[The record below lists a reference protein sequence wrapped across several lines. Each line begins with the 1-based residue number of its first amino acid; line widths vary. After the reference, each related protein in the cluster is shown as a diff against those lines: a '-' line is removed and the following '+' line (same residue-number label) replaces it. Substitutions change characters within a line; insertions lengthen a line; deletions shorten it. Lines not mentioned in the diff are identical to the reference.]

1 MKKKFLIVFC
11 VLTACSALFALT
23 PDFSAFSTAVV
34 SDDDDE
40 DEEES
45 SSGEESEDA
54 EESESEEESSSKSEE
69 DNSDFE
75 EKTEEDPFSEPK
87 KAEEDPFS
95 TSKPAKSEDDFVQGG
110 SKNLY
115 PDPEEDDFVVE
126 KREKGVVHHHK
137 EPDLAKVIVSTYL
150 YTEASVRSKKL
161 FELYE
166 KDDLVV
172 LEEANDFYRVE
183 FLGKEGWVPKDDV
196 RLEKW
201 YTYRL
206 SIELAGGVGG
216 GGGDFKNF
224 DIIGNYTL
232 KLNVGA
238 LQDLVVGVEGRLLSL
253 DRDNLYYGGG
263 IALRYYIHGL
273 RTRKTRSAIT
283 ASAGF
288 IGGIEKIAD
297 RTRPNGILSFFGG
310 PYASASLDYFFRVW
324 EYIAL
329 GVGGDFTY
337 LKMYGSFRGF
347 DRNEQLFQGG
357 GHLSIMFN
365 VMR

>member
-1 MKKKFLIVFC
+1 MKKKFLTVFL
-11 VLTACSALFALT
+11 VLLASFGLSALSPA
-23 PDFSAFSTAVV
+23 FSAVGAAVV
-34 SDDDDE
+34 SDDDEDE
-40 DEEES
+40 DEESGGEEEES
-45 SSGEESEDA
+45 SA
-54 EESESEEESSSKSEE
+54 EESEEQHESDAEFFGE
-69 DNSDFE
+69 Q
-75 EKTEEDPFSEPK
+75 P
-87 KAEEDPFS
+87 AEEDPFS
-95 TSKPAKSEDDFVQGG
+95 TKKEKAEDDPFSTKKEKGDDDPFAKGG

-126 KREKGVVHHHK
+126 KREKGVVHRHK
-137 EPDLAKVIVSTYL
+137 EPDLGKVIVSTYL
-150 YTEASVRSKKL
+150 YADASVRSKKL

-166 KDDLVV
+166 KDDLVI
-172 LEEANDFYRVE
+172 LEEVNDFYRVE

-201 YTYRL
+201 TTYML
-206 SIELAGGVGG
+206 SIELSGGVAG

-232 KLNVGA
+232 KLNVRA
-238 LQDLVVGVEGRLLSL
+238 LPDLVVGVEGRLLSL
-253 DRDNLYYGGG
+253 DADNLYYGAGAA
-263 IALRYYIHGL
+263 IRYYIHGL

-283 ASAGF
+283 ASVGF

-310 PYASASLDYFFRVW
+310 PYVSASLDYFFRVW

-337 LKMYGSFRGF
+337 MKMYGSFRGF
-347 DRNEQLFQGG
+347 DRSEQLFQGG
-357 GHLSIMFN
+357 GHLSVMFN

>member
-1 MKKKFLIVFC
+1 ML
-11 VLTACSALFALT
+11 ACFGLSALS
-23 PDFSAFSTAVV
+23 PDFSAFGTAVI
-34 SDDDDE
+34 SDDDE
-40 DEEES
+40 DEEDEE
-45 SSGEESEDA
+45 SSGEDESA
-54 EESESEEESSSKSEE
+54 EESSAEEEEEQQHPDDAEFFGEKPEEDPFASQKEKSEE
-69 DNSDFE
+69 DPFA
-75 EKTEEDPFSEPK
+75 KTGS
-87 KAEEDPFS
+87 
-95 TSKPAKSEDDFVQGG
+95 SKQKDDFVQGG
-110 SKNLY
+110 SKSMY

-126 KREKGVVHHHK
+126 KREKGVKHKYK
-137 EPDLAKVIVSTYL
+137 EPDLAKVTDPTYL
-150 YTEASVRSKKL
+150 YTEANIRSKKL

-166 KDDLVV
+166 SDDIVI

-183 FLGKEGWVPKDDV
+183 FLGKEGWVPKQYV

-201 YTYRL
+201 HTYML
-206 SIELAGGVGG
+206 SIELAGGVAG

-224 DIIGNYTL
+224 NIIGNYTL
-232 KLNVGA
+232 KLNVGV
-238 LQDLVVGVEGRLLSL
+238 LQDFVVGIEGRLLSL
-253 DRDNLYYGGG
+253 DADNLYYGGG
-263 IALRYYIHGL
+263 VALRYYIHGL
-273 RTRKTRSAIT
+273 RTRKTRSALT

-310 PYASASLDYFFRVW
+310 PYVSANLDYFFRVW

-337 LKMYGSFRGF
+337 LKMFGSFRGF

-357 GHLSIMFN
+357 GHLSVMFN

>member
-1 MKKKFLIVFC
+1 MKKKILIVFC
-11 VLTACSALFALT
+11 VLTACSALFALA
-23 PDFSAFSTAVV
+23 PDFSVISAAIA
-34 SDDDDE
+34 DDDDE

-45 SSGEESEDA
+45 SGEED
-54 EESESEEESSSKSEE
+54 ESSSEEAEEDGGRHQSED

-75 EKTEEDPFSEPK
+75 EKEEDPFAKTGS
-87 KAEEDPFS
+87 
-95 TSKPAKSEDDFVQGG
+95 SKPAKQKDDFVQGG
-110 SKNLY
+110 SKNVY

-126 KREKGVVHHHK
+126 KREKGVVHRHK
-137 EPDLAKVIVSTYL
+137 EPDLAKVVNPTYL

-172 LEEANDFYRVE
+172 LEEVNDFYRVE

-201 YTYRL
+201 HTYML
-206 SIELAGGVGG
+206 SIELSGGVGG
-216 GGGDFKNF
+216 GGGDFQNF
-224 DIIGNYTL
+224 DIIGNGSL
-232 KLNVGA
+232 KLNVRA
-238 LQDLVVGVEGRLLSL
+238 LQDFVVGIEGRLLSL
-253 DRDNLYYGGG
+253 DTDNLYYGGG

-283 ASAGF
+283 ATAGF

-310 PYASASLDYFFRVW
+310 PYVSANLDYFFRVW

-329 GVGGDFTY
+329 GVGGDFMY
-337 LKMYGSFRGF
+337 LKMYGSFKGF
-347 DRNEQLFQGG
+347 DRSEQLFQGG
-357 GHLSIMFN
+357 GHLSVMFN

>member
-1 MKKKFLIVFC
+1 MKKFLITFFVMLVCFG
-11 VLTACSALFALT
+11 LSALS
-23 PDFSAFSTAVV
+23 PDLSAFGTALV

-40 DEEES
+40 DDEEEEEAEES
-45 SSGEESEDA
+45 SEEEEKAPKHESDA
-54 EESESEEESSSKSEE
+54 EFFGEQP
-69 DNSDFE
+69 
-75 EKTEEDPFSEPK
+75 EEDPFAKGS
-87 KAEEDPFS
+87 S
-95 TSKPAKSEDDFVQGG
+95 AKSEKQKDDFVQGG
-110 SKNLY
+110 SQNLY

-126 KREKGVVHHHK
+126 KREKGVVHKHK
-137 EPDLAKVIVSTYL
+137 EPDLGKVTASTYL
-150 YTEASVRSKKL
+150 YTEANVRSKKL

-166 KDDLVV
+166 SDDVV
-172 LEEANDFYRVE
+172 ILEEANDFYRVE
-183 FLGKEGWVPKDDV
+183 FLGKEGWVPKDFV

-201 YTYRL
+201 YTYML
-206 SIELAGGVGG
+206 SIELAGGIAG

-232 KLNVGA
+232 KLNVGV

-253 DRDNLYYGGG
+253 DHDNLYYGGG
-263 IALRYYIHGL
+263 VALRYYIHGL
-273 RTRKTRSAIT
+273 RTRKTRSAVT

-310 PYASASLDYFFRVW
+310 PYVSVNLDYFFRVW

-337 LKMYGSFRGF
+337 LKMFGSFRGF
-347 DRNEQLFQGG
+347 DRSEQLFQGG
-357 GHLSIMFN
+357 GHLSVMFN